1 MKSFLNFWNKVSHAD
16 KIRIFKIA
24 AIDMSFVGFFSYLT
38 MLWTQ
43 FVVVENKNPVSA
55 FISSIKAVLN
65 DPINTFLIFT
75 LMLISFIFIFV
86 LNFILGEN
94 ILSQLLTLMLFAY
107 VIVYYT
113 MMTFLYFERY
123 R

>member
-1 MKSFLNFWNKVSHAD
+1 
-16 KIRIFKIA
+16 
-24 AIDMSFVGFFSYLT
+24 MSFVGFFSYLT
-38 MLWTQ
+38 MLWMQ